1 MRELAQRS
9 GDDLLVLVG
18 MELTTSDFGHVIVFG
33 RGVEEDWGWAPHR
46 PFPRHIPDH
55 WLAIQAHPYRNKVV
69 QTAAGVRGRR
79 PPCRCRSGSTPSRS
93 GTGAT

>member
-1 MRELAQRS
+1 MRELARRS

-18 MELTTSDFGHVIVFG
+18 MELTTSVLGHVIVFG
-33 RGVEEDWGWAPHR
+33 RAWRRTGTGPHR

-69 QTAAGVRGRR
+69 QTAGVEAR
-79 PPCRCRSGSTPSRS
+79 PPPLPERIDAVEVWN
-93 GTGAT
+93 GAT